1 MSDIVEN
8 TLKHFGILGMKWGVR
23 RFQNPDGSLTP
34 AGKERYRKKGY
45 SKERYKPTERDILLY
60 GQKGAQRI
68 ADRRNRG
75 MDRSKAVRRELGR
88 QIGIGLGTLGTIVTV
103 EYLIASPKGRKLLQK
118 GTNKIKSLWNKY
130 YNVQILDTTGKVI
143 AKYHEKI
150 KYGEAIVSGLLGA

>member
-8 TLKHFGILGMKWGVR
+8 TLKHYGILGMKWGVR
-23 RFQNPDGSLTP
+23 RFQNPDGTLTP
-34 AGKERYRKKGY
+34 AGKERY
-45 SKERYKPTERDILLY
+45 KPTKRDILLY

-88 QIGIGLGTLGTIVTV
+88 QIGIGLGTLATVATV
-103 EYLIASPKGRKLLQK
+103 EYLIASPNGKKLFQK
-118 GTNKIKSLWNKY
+118 GKEKITSLWNNY
-130 YNVQILDTTGKVI
+130 NNVQILDTTGKVI

>member
-1 MSDIVEN
+1 MNDIVEN
-8 TLKHFGILGMKWGVR
+8 TLQHYGILGMKWGVR

-34 AGKERYRKKGY
+34 AGKERY
-45 SKERYKPTERDILLY
+45 YKPTKRDILLY

-88 QIGIGLGTLGTIVTV
+88 QIGIGLGALATVATV
-103 EYLIASPKGRKLLQK
+103 EYLIASPNGKKLFQK
-118 GTNKIKSLWNKY
+118 GANKIKSLWNKY